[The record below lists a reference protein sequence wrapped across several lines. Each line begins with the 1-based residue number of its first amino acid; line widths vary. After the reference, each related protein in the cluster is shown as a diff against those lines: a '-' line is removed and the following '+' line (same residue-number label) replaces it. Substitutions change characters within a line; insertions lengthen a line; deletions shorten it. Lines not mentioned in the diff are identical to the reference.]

1 MWHTFFV
8 FQYYKSYFCV
18 MENETLENL
27 GEFGLIKRIKG
38 NTKIYNDSSIYG
50 IGDDAAVIDTGEKFT
65 LISTDIL
72 IEGIHFD
79 LTYTPLKHLGYKA
92 IAINI
97 SDIAAMNGIP
107 KQITVSLAI
116 SSKFGLE
123 AIDELYE
130 GINMACEAYH
140 VDLVGGDTSSSRS
153 GLIISVTA
161 IGEVEKDKIVYRKG
175 AQPNDILCVTGDLG
189 AAYMGLQ
196 VLEREKQEFLANQN
210 MQPKID
216 DKSYLVG
223 RQLKPEGRTD
233 IIHDLREKGIKPSAM
248 IDISDG
254 LASEI
259 LHLSAN
265 SGYGMTMFFENV
277 PIENL
282 TLETAAEF
290 NMNPITSVMNGGED
304 YELLMT
310 FSQKDF
316 ELVKEITEITPIGFV
331 TEEKD
336 NWLVLNSG
344 EKTKI
349 IAQGW
354 RNINDEN

>member
-1 MWHTFFV
+1 
-8 FQYYKSYFCV
+8 
-18 MENETLENL
+18 MEKETLENL
-27 GEFGLIKRIKG
+27 GEFGLINRIRK
-38 NTKIYNDSSIYG
+38 NFSLKNSSSVVG
-50 IGDDAAVIDTGEKFT
+50 IGDDAAVIDAGEKYI
-65 LISTDIL
+65 LVSTDIL
-72 IEGIHFD
+72 MEGIHFD
-79 LTYTPLKHLGYKA
+79 LTYFPLKHLGYKA
-92 IAINI
+92 VAVNV

-107 KQITVSLAI
+107 KQITVSIGI

-130 GINMACEAYH
+130 GISMACDAYN
-140 VDLVGGDTSSSRS
+140 VDLVGGDTSSSRQ

-161 IGEVEKDKIVYRKG
+161 IGEVAKEKITYRKG
-175 AQPNDILCVTGDLG
+175 AKPNDVLCVSGDLG

-196 VLEREKQEFLANQN
+196 ILEREKQEFLANPN
-210 MQPKID
+210 MQPKIN
-216 DKSYLVG
+216 DKGYLVG

-233 IIHDLREKGIKPSAM
+233 IVFELLEKGIVPTSM

-265 SGYGMTMFFENV
+265 SDYGFTVFFENI

-282 TLETAAEF
+282 TLETASEF
-290 NMNPITSVMNGGED
+290 NLNPIASVIHGGED

-310 FSQKDF
+310 FSQSDF
-316 ELVKEITEITPIGFV
+316 EKVKDIADLTPIGFV
-331 TEEKD
+331 TEEKH

-349 IAQGW
+349 VAQGW
-354 RNINDEN
+354 KNINDE